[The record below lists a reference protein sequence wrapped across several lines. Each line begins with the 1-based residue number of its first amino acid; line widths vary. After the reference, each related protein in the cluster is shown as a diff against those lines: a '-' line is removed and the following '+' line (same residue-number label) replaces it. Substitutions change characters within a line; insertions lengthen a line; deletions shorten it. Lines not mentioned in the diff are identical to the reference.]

1 MSIDM
6 TQSFINM
13 DIKTDNWQ
21 EQVINA
27 FEGVDGGADVSASD
41 CAAYDSASVETCNDN
56 GMVKTSDGK
65 AVKVDGSAFLY
76 VNEQFSMRQQN
87 QASGLASASNLDKQI
102 NAKLSQ
108 KL

>member
-1 MSIDM
+1 
-6 TQSFINM
+6 M
-13 DIKTDNWQ
+13 DQKTDAWQ
-21 EQVINA
+21 NQVINA
-27 FEGVDGGADVSASD
+27 FEGVDANSGADIQASD
-41 CAAYDSASVETCNDN
+41 YNAGKGHTTAEANAAGCVVTSA
-56 GMVKTSDGK
+56 GK